1 MKGELTSNVCSYVNN
16 SNFAK
21 KRWEMPSCR
30 CTVGWFEGLFR
41 FTKNLVTFCLTS
53 WILGPIWSPLSSF
66 WSRFFGQIIVLCW
79 HFLPASRW
87 MARAIFIWIIF
98 HTSRDMGQLLH
109 FSANMAFCAVTARK
123 TRVSGI
129 AGECYIV
136 GQKPAI
142 FLEFLWGYLT
152 H

>member
-1 MKGELTSNVCSYVNN
+1 MCFLWIIPTQKKKVRNAELSMYSWLT
-16 SNFAK
+16 
-21 KRWEMPSCR
+21 RR
-30 CTVGWFEGLFR
+30 TVRL
-41 FTKNLVTFCLTS
+41 TKNLMTFCWTS
-53 WILGPIWSPLSSF
+53 WVLGPIWSPLSSF
-66 WSRFFGQIIVLCW
+66 WPRFFGQIIVLCW

-109 FSANMAFCAVTARK
+109 FSANMALCAVSVRK

-129 AGECYIV
+129 SGECYIV